1 MDFRQYFAF
10 HVWFSAIPTCNAVAR
25 NQLRLTRLL
34 TRGVVV
40 AVLCISVGAVFVIAD
55 RMATRAA
62 VERETARAETSA
74 GLLASGFRRE
84 LEKFRLASVVLAQDP
99 DVMAVLSSRGSGGLR
114 ALDGKFARL
123 SVAMDA
129 PAVYLM
135 DASGMTV
142 SASNAGLPTSFVGS
156 SYAFRAYFGEA
167 MRTGYFE
174 QFALG
179 SVSRRPG
186 LYIARRVDL
195 SERKLGVAVI
205 KVEFDAL
212 EAEWAKSGSIAFA
225 TNQKGV
231 ILVTSQPAWRFQT
244 TSLLSAE
251 TQARIIENLEFGN
264 RPLTV
269 NALFAANK
277 VAPAGAPSAYVRPYI
292 EALAPVPTQWSIHIL
307 APTSEALRAAQ
318 TAARLNVVI
327 ALIALAAFAAVFF
340 YRNRV
345 ATFRAQQAV
354 DERLRALN
362 ERLVQANKLA
372 ALGQIAAGVGHEI
385 NQPLT
390 AIAAYAHNGV
400 QLVAGGR
407 HQEASANLKSIATL
421 AERIGR
427 ITREL
432 RGFARKASGTTSPI
446 AIGASLDGAL
456 LLLRDRISS
465 LGATVTIKA
474 DALDTLVVAEDVRLE
489 QVLVNLIQNALD
501 AADKGAVISIG
512 LERQADNLR
521 VTIADNGPGLSDEA
535 RASLFQ
541 PFSTSKR
548 DGLGL
553 GLVISRDI
561 MADFGGELV
570 ADSPAQG
577 AAFTLRLKVAA

>member
-1 MDFRQYFAF
+1 MTRYF
-10 HVWFSAIPTCNAVAR
+10 
-25 NQLRLTRLL
+25 TRIVIV
-34 TRGVVV
+34 T
-40 AVLCISVGAVFVIAD
+40 VLCTSIFAVFVVAD
-55 RMATRAA
+55 RIATRAA
-62 VERETARAETSA
+62 VERETARAEASA

-99 DVMAVLSSRGSGGLR
+99 DVVAALGSRNTSVVR
-114 ALDGKFARL
+114 ALDRKFAQL

-135 DASGMTV
+135 DASGMTMA
-142 SASNAGLPTSFVGS
+142 ASNAGSPTSFVGS
-156 SYAFRAYFGEA
+156 SYAFRAYFREA

-195 SERKLGVAVI
+195 GQQRLGVTVI

-225 TNQKGV
+225 TNQRGV
-231 ILVTSQPAWRFQT
+231 ILVTSEPAWRFQT
-244 TSLLSAE
+244 TSLLSTE
-251 TQARIIENLEFGN
+251 TQTRIIQNLEFGN
-264 RPLTV
+264 RPLSV
-269 NALFAANK
+269 NALFAASK
-277 VAPAGAPSAYVRPYI
+277 VAPAGAPSAYTRPYI
-292 EALAPVPTQWSIHIL
+292 EALAPVLAQWSIHIL
-307 APTSEALRAAQ
+307 APTSEAVRAAQ

-327 ALIALAAFAAVFF
+327 ALIALAAFAGVFF

-345 ATFRAQQAV
+345 ARFRAEQVV
-354 DERLRALN
+354 DERLRAMN

-385 NQPLT
+385 NQPLS

-400 QLVAGGR
+400 QLVAGGL
-407 HQEASANLKSIATL
+407 HQEAGANLASIATL

-432 RGFARKASGTTSPI
+432 RSFARKASGMTSPI

-456 LLLRDRISS
+456 LLLRDRLNL
-465 LGATVTIKA
+465 LGATVTING
-474 DALDTLVVAEDVRLE
+474 DARATLVVAEDVRLE
-489 QVLVNLIQNALD
+489 QVLVNLLQNALD
-501 AADKGAVISIG
+501 SAEKAAVISIG
-512 LERQADNLR
+512 LVRMSDYLH
-521 VTIADNGPGLSDEA
+521 VTIADNGPGLSPEA
-535 RASLFQ
+535 RANLFQ

-570 ADSPAQG
+570 ADSPARG
-577 AAFTLRLKVAA
+577 AAFTLRLRVAP